1 METLT
6 QLGPYRLVRR
16 IGHGGMAEVYLAVR
30 YGASGFEKRFAL
42 KTLLPEL
49 RGMGTYERLLI
60 EEAKIGARLD
70 HRNLV
75 RVHDLG
81 VDRGVYYACMDYVDG
96 ADLDGLMRRARPRP
110 ELALLIAEEVCLA
123 LEYVHTAT
131 DDSGRP
137 LGIVHRDVS
146 PSNVLLSRA
155 GEVKLADFGIAKATE
170 LEDRT
175 LGNVRKGKYA
185 YMSPEQ
191 VRGEPLTL
199 QSDQFGLGVM
209 LLELLVGRR
218 PFDGES
224 VMQTLDN
231 IEKAEPPAELALLPA
246 PLAAILGCCL
256 ARDPAERYPGAE
268 ELRRALAA
276 VRAGMAAAAPPD
288 LGVYVAETRALPA
301 P

>member
-6 QLGPYRLVRR
+6 QLGPYKLVRR
-16 IGHGGMAEVYLAVR
+16 IGHGGMAEVYMAVR

-60 EEAKIGARLD
+60 EEAKLGARLD

-81 VDRGVYYACMDYVDG
+81 VYYACMDYVDG
-96 ADLDGLMRRARPRP
+96 ADLDSTMRRARPRA
-110 ELALLIAEEVCLA
+110 ELALLIAEEMCLA
-123 LEYVHTAT
+123 LEHVHTAT

-191 VRGEPLTL
+191 VRGDPLTL

-209 LLELLVGRR
+209 LVELLAGRR
-218 PFDGES
+218 PFDAES

-231 IEKAEPPAELALLPA
+231 IARADPPAELELLDA

-256 ARDPAERYPGAE
+256 ARDPGERYPGAE
-268 ELRRALAA
+268 ELRRAIAA
-276 VRAGMAAAAPPD
+276 VRATMPAVAAPD
-288 LGVYVAETRALPA
+288 LGAFVRETRAGA
-301 P
+301 GA